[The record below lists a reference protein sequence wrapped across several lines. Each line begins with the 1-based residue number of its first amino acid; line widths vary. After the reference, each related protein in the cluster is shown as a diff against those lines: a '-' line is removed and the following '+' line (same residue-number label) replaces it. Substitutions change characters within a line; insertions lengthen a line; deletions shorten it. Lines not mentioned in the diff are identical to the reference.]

1 MISRRSLVKVMGV
14 GAVGLA
20 AGPLKAQ
27 ESPTAGVESQLAAK
41 LDDRAKQLLASA
53 LRSNANSS
61 RGRLRHTLTE
71 NSEPCTIF
79 HAEEPKK

>member
-1 MISRRSLVKVMGV
+1 MGD
-14 GAVGLA
+14 GAIGLA

-27 ESPTAGVESQLAAK
+27 ESPTAGVESQLTAK

-53 LRSNANSS
+53 LRSNASAS
-61 RGRLRHTLTE
+61 RNRLRHTLTE

-79 HAEEPKK
+79 RAEEPNKK